1 MMISLSERLLCL
13 DRSQAQVLIVM
24 LVPKHQPVS
33 ISWPITI
40 SLIYGSVLPRNPQE
54 AASPQGLWRLIGV
67 HRGCAQSGGIGCI
80 RGASAPTE
88 TDSSGLAT
96 WCKAADIGGLSW
108 RSWRTTPSEHFTIW
122 VYKMPGLTPAV
133 KICSQKTRWLATHI
147 FLPVLHVTPTCHRD
161 WETIIK
167 SKGSNSVD
175 MCHHDPAE
183 SHNHFNTIKKI
194 AGFGVI

>member
-1 MMISLSERLLCL
+1 MYLLISREETWFGLFYYPTVAVGTDPVRWWFHYHVSERLLCL
-13 DRSQAQVLIVM
+13 DRLQARVLIVM

-67 HRGCAQSGGIGCI
+67 HRWCAQSGGIGCI

-96 WCKAADIGGLSW
+96 WCKAADRGGLSW

-122 VYKMPGLTPAV
+122 VYKMPGLTQAA
-133 KICSQKTRWLATHI
+133 KMCSQKTRWLATHLFFFFFI
-147 FLPVLHVTPTCHRD
+147 CPSC
-161 WETIIK
+161 
-167 SKGSNSVD
+167 
-175 MCHHDPAE
+175 DPDL
-183 SHNHFNTIKKI
+183 S
-194 AGFGVI
+194 